1 MRLER
6 LTETADA
13 LREGIARGYL
23 SVTDAIDWA
32 KGELAEGRGEAVP
45 LLSDLAIAEHQPQSR
60 ILLMLGQLAWGA
72 DPEVVGRIAAGHLRE
87 RLADGRLEI
96 PAAARAVYD
105 LFRDGLSPDAEF
117 EAGARRFEDEIGEAE
132 RGGKPHTDIAMEML
146 RFLSRY
152 TTEDTGSPTG
162 ADAFVDRDQLSLSV
176 ERVVHGRAEASVRL
190 LWQGWSG
197 RIRLAAERDVLGT
210 FATELR
216 DFAGHESRAVRLEAG
231 EAPPGGRIELLV
243 REYGRARRAALGM
256 TLLEPRRTGRSRRGN
271 ELRVMLPTEH
281 ELLGVFAADL
291 AETLATGNGVAR
303 LRLLRRWPDE
313 A

>member
-1 MRLER
+1 MRLENI
-6 LTETADA
+6 TETADA

-23 SVTDAIDWA
+23 SMTDAITWA
-32 KGELAEGRGEAVP
+32 KGELAEGRGDTVP
-45 LLSDLAIAEHQPQSR
+45 LLGDLAIGEHQPQSR

-72 DPEVVGRIAAGHLRE
+72 DPELVGRIAAGHLRE
-87 RLADGRLEI
+87 RLADGRLEA
-96 PAAARAVYD
+96 PAAARAMYH
-105 LFRDGLSPDAEF
+105 LFRDGLAPDAEF
-117 EAGARRFEDEIGEAE
+117 ETGARRFEDEIGEAE
-132 RGGKPHTDIAMEML
+132 RGGRALTEISTDML

-152 TTEDTGSPTG
+152 TAEDAGEPTG
-162 ADAFVDRDQLSLSV
+162 ADGFVDRDQLTLSV
-176 ERVVHGRAEASVRL
+176 ERVVSGRVEASVRL

-197 RIRLAAERDVLGT
+197 RIRLAVEQDVLSA
-210 FATELR
+210 FASALR
-216 DFAGHESRAVRLEAG
+216 DFAGHESRSVRLEAG
-231 EAPPGGRIELLV
+231 DAPPGGRIELLV